1 MKVRKWSFLVVIV
14 ALWGSLGAFA
24 QEDVVAQVKETIK
37 AGSAKE
43 LVKYFNQSVDV
54 TLDAN
59 TQTYSKTQAEFVL
72 RDFFKQ
78 HPPSDFSIVHQGSSK
93 GGLPYAIGQYK
104 SNTESYRVFIKIKT
118 VSKAQLVH
126 EISFSKE

>member
-14 ALWGSLGAFA
+14 ALWGPLGAFA